1 MKIENINGNLYLIAR
16 ADDAPDVYPL
26 ISINHELLE
35 NINVNEFKPMNCHC
49 KIV

>member
-16 ADDAPDVYPL
+16 ADDAPDVYPP
-26 ISINHELLE
+26 ISINHELFE
-35 NINVNEFKPMNCHC
+35 NINELKPMHCHC

>member
-16 ADDAPDVYPL
+16 VDDAPDMYPP

-35 NINVNEFKPMNCHC
+35 NINVDGLKPMHCHR
-49 KIV
+49 KII